1 MQASKKNTN
10 RKRKERPLTSYF
22 AAVATVPVVVRAP
35 AAALSA
41 AVAVV
46 DEQQDKSDGIG
57 DMGFYSV
64 ESTTPAIARQQ
75 STKGRILKHAASAK
89 EKKHQ
94 QEPAVAVGVV
104 TSSVPAGNVE
114 VKCQSSDST
123 DRRSTTNKSSGNEN
137 AVEAL
142 QDCTNASSAGVE
154 LEEAT
159 SKQAENGHTVKP
171 EKKSSAAMIRNHTT
185 SRSRSLPPSINV
197 VHQLLSRSMHGAG
210 RTKCSVVSAPP
221 PAWKIPSWIDL
232 CPGNSSARNSGIKSL
247 AWDEMGVLLAAY
259 CDDRCIRIYDWDM
272 VVAANVKGRN
282 RRTRQAAY
290 NKKDTEC
297 LMIEPILIF
306 PFPFGHVS
314 VLKWNPFHPD
324 ELAVAT
330 RCVLLCCLRVCFFC
344 TRLIARMSWYKGA
357 LSNTSFS
364 CCVSLFTPILKTVWA
379 VMFIFTT
386 LTKSAPGKKSVT
398 GDRRARPIESWQLP
412 KVVPSRNLS
421 FAATRGTA

>member
-22 AAVATVPVVVRAP
+22 AAVATVPVVVRTP
-35 AAALSA
+35 TSA
-41 AVAVV
+41 VSAGAFVV
-46 DEQQDKSDGIG
+46 DEEQKADGIG

-64 ESTTPAIARQQ
+64 KSTTPAVVQQ
-75 STKGRILKHAASAK
+75 RSTKGRILKHAASAK

-94 QEPAVAVGVV
+94 QEPVVAVAVGTS
-104 TSSVPAGNVE
+104 TSSLPTGNAE
-114 VKCQSSDST
+114 AKCQSSDST
-123 DRRSTTNKSSGNEN
+123 DRRSTTNKSRRNEN

-142 QDCTNASSAGVE
+142 QGCTNASSAGAE
-154 LEEAT
+154 LEEVT
-159 SKQAENGHTVKP
+159 RELPKNGHTQEKS
-171 EKKSSAAMIRNHTT
+171 EKKPSAAMIRNNIT

-197 VHQLLSRSMHGAG
+197 VHQLFSRSMHGAG

-221 PAWKIPSWIDL
+221 HAWKIPSWIDL
-232 CPGNSSARNSGIKSL
+232 CPGNSSARNSGIKTL

-272 VVAANVKGRN
+272 VAAANVKGRN

-290 NKKDTEC
+290 NKKDNEC

-330 RCVLLCCLRVCFFC
+330 R
-344 TRLIARMSWYKGA
+344 
-357 LSNTSFS
+357 
-364 CCVSLFTPILKTVWA
+364 
-379 VMFIFTT
+379 
-386 LTKSAPGKKSVT
+386 
-398 GDRRARPIESWQLP
+398 
-412 KVVPSRNLS
+412 
-421 FAATRGTA
+421 